1 MNTAQGDFPSFTPE
15 DQHLA
20 DEIANVYRVVDPVPA
35 TLVARLQF
43 ALALESPEFDS
54 PGFEVPGFE
63 VLRPQEEDALLAGV
77 RGGEDSRTITFDSEI
92 LTIMISVSARD
103 EHAVRVDGWLAPPGD
118 HLVELR
124 CGAGAHVVRAD
135 DQGRFVLD
143 VVPRG
148 LSQLVVRQG
157 VDDPAQATIL
167 AVTPS
172 LIL

>member
-1 MNTAQGDFPSFTPE
+1 MEPVMNAADGERSSPFTTE
-15 DQHLA
+15 DQLLIDGIA
-20 DEIANVYRVVDPVPA
+20 DVYRRIDPVPA
-35 TLVARLQF
+35 TLVERLQF
-43 ALALESPEFDS
+43 ALALESPEF
-54 PGFEVPGFE
+54 E
-63 VLRPQEEDALLAGV
+63 VLRPYEETGLAAGV

-92 LTIMISVSARD
+92 LTIMISVSAHD

-124 CGAGAHVVRAD
+124 TSDGPHTVRAD

-157 VDDPAQATIL
+157 LDDPARATIL

>member
-1 MNTAQGDFPSFTPE
+1 MNTAQGDHPHITPE

-20 DEIANVYRVVDPVPA
+20 EEIAGVYRVVDPVPA
-35 TLVARLQF
+35 TLVERLQF
-43 ALALESPEFDS
+43 ALALERALESPE
-54 PGFEVPGFE
+54 FE
-63 VLRPQEEDALLAGV
+63 VLRPQEEDLLPAGV

-124 CGAGAHVVRAD
+124 CGEGAHVVRAD

-157 VDDPAQATIL
+157 LDEPGLDDPAQATIL

>member
-1 MNTAQGDFPSFTPE
+1 LEFLMNTAQGDHPRFPPE

-20 DEIANVYRVVDPVPA
+20 EEIANVYRVVDPVPA
-35 TLVARLQF
+35 TLVERLQF
-43 ALALESPEFDS
+43 ALALESPEF
-54 PGFEVPGFE
+54 E
-63 VLRPQEEDALLAGV
+63 VLRPQEEDALPAGV

-103 EHAVRVDGWLAPPGD
+103 DHAVRVDGWLAPPGD

-124 CGAGAHVVRAD
+124 CGGGAHVVRAD

-157 VDDPAQATIL
+157 LDDPAQATIL

>member
-1 MNTAQGDFPSFTPE
+1 MNTAEGSNSPHFTPE
-15 DQHLA
+15 DQALA
-20 DEIANVYRVVDPVPA
+20 EEIADVYRIVDPVPA
-35 TLVARLQF
+35 TLVERLQF
-43 ALALESPEFDS
+43 ALALESPDFA
-54 PGFEVPGFE
+54 
-63 VLRPQEEDALLAGV
+63 VLRPYEDTVLPAGV

-92 LTIMISVSARD
+92 VTIMISVSARD
-103 EHAVRVDGWLAPPGD
+103 DHAVRVDGWLAPPAD

-124 CGAGAHVVRAD
+124 TGAGAHVVRAD

-157 VDDPAQATIL
+157 LDDPAQATIL

>member
-1 MNTAQGDFPSFTPE
+1 MNTSDGPHFTPE
-15 DQHLA
+15 DQLLIE
-20 DEIANVYRVVDPVPA
+20 EIADVYRTVDPVPA
-35 TLVARLQF
+35 TLVERLQF
-43 ALALESPEFDS
+43 ALALESPEF
-54 PGFEVPGFE
+54 EI
-63 VLRPQEEDALLAGV
+63 LRPHEDTLLPV
-77 RGGEDSRTITFDSEI
+77 RGGEDTRTITFDSEI

-124 CGAGAHVVRAD
+124 TSRGATTVRAD

-143 VVPRG
+143 TVPRG

-157 VDDPAQATIL
+157 LDDPARAAIL

>member
-1 MNTAQGDFPSFTPE
+1 MNTAQGSSGSPHFTPE
-15 DQHLA
+15 DQLLA
-20 DEIANVYRVVDPVPA
+20 EEIADVYRLIDPVPA
-35 TLVARLQF
+35 TLVERLQF
-43 ALALESPEFDS
+43 ALALESPEFA
-54 PGFEVPGFE
+54 
-63 VLRPQEEDALLAGV
+63 VLRPYEDAVLPAGV

-103 EHAVRVDGWLAPPGD
+103 DHAVRVDGWLAPPGD

-124 CGAGAHVVRAD
+124 TGQGAHTVRAD

-157 VDDPAQATIL
+157 LDDPGVDDPAQAAIL

>member
-1 MNTAQGDFPSFTPE
+1 MNGADGESVAGFTAE
-15 DQHLA
+15 DQRLIDDMA
-20 DEIANVYRVVDPVPA
+20 DVYRRIDPVPA
-35 TLVARLQF
+35 TLVERLQF
-43 ALALESPEFDS
+43 ALALESPEF
-54 PGFEVPGFE
+54 EI
-63 VLRPQEEDALLAGV
+63 LRPHEDSGLAAGV

-124 CGAGAHVVRAD
+124 TSDGPHTVRAD

-148 LSQLVVRQG
+148 LTQLVVRQG
-157 VDDPAQATIL
+157 LDDPARAAIL

>member
-1 MNTAQGDFPSFTPE
+1 MNTAEGSNPPHLTPE
-15 DQHLA
+15 DQLLA
-20 DEIANVYRVVDPVPA
+20 EEIADVYRIVDPVPA
-35 TLVARLQF
+35 TLVERLQF
-43 ALALESPEFDS
+43 ALALEAWESPEF
-54 PGFEVPGFE
+54 EI
-63 VLRPQEEDALLAGV
+63 LRMQEEAVLPAGV

-103 EHAVRVDGWLAPPGD
+103 EYAVRVDGWLAPPGD

-124 CGAGAHVVRAD
+124 TGEGAHTVRAD

-157 VDDPAQATIL
+157 LDDPAQATIL

>member
-1 MNTAQGDFPSFTPE
+1 MLP
-15 DQHLA
+15 
-20 DEIANVYRVVDPVPA
+20 
-35 TLVARLQF
+35 
-43 ALALESPEFDS
+43 
-54 PGFEVPGFE
+54 
-63 VLRPQEEDALLAGV
+63 AGV

-124 CGAGAHVVRAD
+124 CGEGAHVVRAD

-157 VDDPAQATIL
+157 LDDPAQATIL

>member
-1 MNTAQGDFPSFTPE
+1 MNSPDGNSAPSFE
-15 DQHLA
+15 DELLLDDIA
-20 DEIANVYRVVDPVPA
+20 DVYRAVDPVPA
-35 TLVARLQF
+35 TLVERLQF
-43 ALALESPEFDS
+43 ALALESPEF
-54 PGFEVPGFE
+54 EI
-63 VLRPQEEDALLAGV
+63 LRPQPDAVLPAGV

-92 LTIMISVSARD
+92 LTIMISVSVRD
-103 EHAVRVDGWLAPPGD
+103 DHAVRVDGWLAPPGD

-124 CGAGAHVVRAD
+124 GCTGAHTVRAD

-143 VVPRG
+143 LVPRG

-157 VDDPAQATIL
+157 LDDPARATIL

>member
-1 MNTAQGDFPSFTPE
+1 MNITEGSSSPHLTPE
-15 DQHLA
+15 DQLLA
-20 DEIANVYRVVDPVPA
+20 EEIADVYHMVDPVPA
-35 TLVARLQF
+35 TLVERLRF
-43 ALALESPEFDS
+43 ALALESADFA
-54 PGFEVPGFE
+54 
-63 VLRPQEEDALLAGV
+63 VLRPFEEAGLPSGV

-103 EHAVRVDGWLAPPGD
+103 DHAVRVDGWLAPPGE

-124 CGAGAHVVRAD
+124 TGGGAQHVRAD

-157 VDDPAQATIL
+157 LDDPARATIL

>member
-1 MNTAQGDFPSFTPE
+1 MNTEDGSNSPHFTPE
-15 DQHLA
+15 DQVLI
-20 DEIANVYRVVDPVPA
+20 DGIAEVYGLVDPVPT
-35 TLVARLQF
+35 TLVERLQF
-43 ALALESPEFDS
+43 ALALESPD
-54 PGFEVPGFE
+54 FEI
-63 VLRPQEEDALLAGV
+63 LRPYEDAVLPAGV
-77 RGGEDSRTITFDSEI
+77 RGGEESRTITFDSEI

-103 EHAVRVDGWLAPPGD
+103 GGAVRVDGWLAPPGD

-124 CGAGAHVVRAD
+124 TSGGTTTVRAD

-143 VVPRG
+143 AVPRG

-157 VDDPAQATIL
+157 LDDPARATIL